1 MLFILVSLLN
11 VLRRS
16 IIPFGKKGPKMS
28 LRFRKSVIMLAQMRG
43 NYEDETEENCDT
55 VIKVVK
61 LN

>member
-1 MLFILVSLLN
+1 
-11 VLRRS
+11 
-16 IIPFGKKGPKMS
+16 MS